1 MIAPGGLLLVGLL
14 LVVPTYMQFRF
25 QFFIGRAPKKSDHS
39 EPAPSSAPSTGC
51 LLLLYSVVDE
61 PSTELIFGFT

>member
-1 MIAPGGLLLVGLL
+1 MIAPGGLL

-25 QFFIGRAPKKSDHS
+25 QFFTGRAGLQKSDHS
-39 EPAPSSAPSTGC
+39 EPAPTSAPSTGC

-61 PSTELIFGFT
+61 PQLN